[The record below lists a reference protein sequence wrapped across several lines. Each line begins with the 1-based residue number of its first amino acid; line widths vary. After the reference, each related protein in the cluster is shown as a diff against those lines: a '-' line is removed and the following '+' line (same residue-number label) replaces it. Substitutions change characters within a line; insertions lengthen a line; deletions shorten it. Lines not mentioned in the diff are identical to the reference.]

1 MTFSWKNVL
10 DRRSHKCKG
19 LNTAKGMFDLFE
31 KQPEAIVERLRSGKR
46 RDQIGVGA
54 GGDQILQGI
63 EDHFE
68 SFSFCP
74 ERWESTGI
82 YAEEDMI

>member
-1 MTFSWKNVL
+1 M
-10 DRRSHKCKG
+10 
-19 LNTAKGMFDLFE
+19 
-31 KQPEAIVERLRSGKR
+31 ERLRSGKR

-82 YAEEDMI
+82 YAEEDMIWTAPWGEQTGGMLGGSEEMS